1 MVPGHVL
8 VSRVAEQLDW
18 ILRQMCAAA
27 NIGLVGPQDH
37 VISMGM
43 YYGENRKNVNWLAS
57 RMGIEILTPI
67 MIDLLLVRCLLRAAT
82 H

>member
-1 MVPGHVL
+1 MVPGNVL
-8 VSRVAEQLDW
+8 VSREAEQLDW

-43 YYGENRKNVNWLAS
+43 YYGENRKA
-57 RMGIEILTPI
+57 
-67 MIDLLLVRCLLRAAT
+67 
-82 H
+82 